1 MESKIKSKLSL
12 EFQKY
17 DIIKIKS
24 GASKKKFYRLKMN
37 DKSFILTDFVLDKK
51 EYDNYFKI
59 YNLLKKI
66 NISIPSIIE
75 KNDKNLTIISRDFGN
90 LRFDKIITKDSA
102 KDLLQ
107 YAVDTLVVIKNSISF
122 DNKVILPKY
131 NFETFKNEILELPQ
145 YYFPHVNLNA
155 SKNLIDEFI
164 FIWSESFKKLN
175 FNFDNFSHKDFNINN
190 LILIPSQKNHLKCG
204 VIDFQS
210 SFWGENCWDL
220 FSLLED
226 SRILFT
232 DEFNEGFIDYFY
244 SSTNQKNSF
253 NDFKIKFHYLNC
265 SRQSRLLGRWVKL
278 SNDLN
283 QKWYLNF
290 ISVTQNRLKKSINNL
305 NNKQLSRFYNKYIL
319 YQ

>member
-1 MESKIKSKLSL
+1 
-12 EFQKY
+12 
-17 DIIKIKS
+17 
-24 GASKKKFYRLKMN
+24 MN
-37 DKSFILTDFVLDKK
+37 FDF
-51 EYDNYFKI
+51 
-59 YNLLKKI
+59 
-66 NISIPSIIE
+66 
-75 KNDKNLTIISRDFGN
+75 
-90 LRFDKIITKDSA
+90 
-102 KDLLQ
+102 
-107 YAVDTLVVIKNSISF
+107 
-122 DNKVILPKY
+122 Y
-131 NFETFKNEILELPQ
+131 NF
-145 YYFPHVNLNA
+145 A
-155 SKNLIDEFI
+155 
-164 FIWSESFKKLN
+164 
-175 FNFDNFSHKDFNINN
+175 HKDFNINN
-190 LILIPSQKNHLKCG
+190 LILRASEKGHLKCG